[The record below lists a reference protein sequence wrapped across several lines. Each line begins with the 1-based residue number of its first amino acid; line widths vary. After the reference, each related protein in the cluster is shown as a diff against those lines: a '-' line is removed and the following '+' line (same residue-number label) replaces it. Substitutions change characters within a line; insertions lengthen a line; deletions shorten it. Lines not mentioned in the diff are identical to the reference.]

1 MMRQAVI
8 LCGGL
13 GTRLGALTA
22 RTPKPLLPI
31 DQPPFLDV
39 LLFELG
45 RHGLKRIVLL
55 AGFEANQLAAYAQ
68 STVLK
73 SQLGLDIEVMIEPEP
88 AGTGGALWHA
98 RGLLDDSFLLLNG
111 DSWFDINL
119 LDLGWRMADAGPA
132 LGVIALRSLAD
143 AARFGTAELVGGRII
158 DFAERPTRPGAGLV
172 SGGVYAFRNALV
184 DFLGPRCSLERDV
197 FPRLARAGRLLGAE
211 YDGFFIDIGV
221 SADLARARDEI
232 PSRRRRRAAFLDRDG
247 VLNHD
252 DGHIGSIARF
262 RWIEGAKSAVK
273 ALNDAGLFVFVVTN
287 QAGVARGFYSEED
300 VRAVHAHL
308 AAGLAAAGAH
318 IDDLRYCPFH
328 PDASDPAYRRASNWR
343 KPAPGML
350 LDLLDHWP
358 VDRARSF
365 LIGDKES
372 DLAAAAAAAAG
383 ITGHLFPGGNIAS
396 FAAGLT
402 KVDSRQ

>member
-1 MMRQAVI
+1 MIRQAVI
-8 LCGGL
+8 LCGGR
-13 GTRLGALTA
+13 GTRLGTLTE

-31 DQPPFLDV
+31 DEAPFLDV

-55 AGFEANQLAAYAQ
+55 AGFEASQLAAYAQ

-98 RGLLDDSFLLLNG
+98 RDLLDDIFLLLNG

-119 LDLGWRMADAGPA
+119 LELGCRIADAGPA
-132 LGVIALRSLAD
+132 LGVIALRRLAD
-143 AARFGTAELVGGRII
+143 AARFGTVELAGDWIAG
-158 DFAERPTRPGAGLV
+158 FAERPRRPGPGLV
-172 SGGVYAFRNALV
+172 SGGVYAFRNVLV
-184 DFLGPRCSLERDV
+184 DYLGPHCSLERDV
-197 FPRLARAGRLLGAE
+197 FPRLALAGRLLGAE
-211 YDGFFIDIGV
+211 YGGYFIDIGM
-221 SADLARARDEI
+221 SADLALARREI
-232 PSRRRRRAAFLDRDG
+232 PSRRRRPAAFLDRDG

-252 DGHIGSIARF
+252 DGYIGSIARF

-300 VRAVHAHL
+300 VRTVHAHL
-308 AAGLAAAGAH
+308 ATELAAVGAH

-328 PDASDPAYRRASNWR
+328 PDASVSAYRRASHWR

-372 DLAAAAAAAAG
+372 DLAAAAAAG
-383 ITGHLFPGGNIAS
+383 IAGHLFPGGNIAT
-396 FAAGLT
+396 FAAKLT
-402 KVDSRQ
+402 EAET